1 MGAVLEIQSKEREW
15 TTDTPSGEPELVYD
29 WTACGSTGVELD
41 TGTGTTVPITKAH
54 HIVEMLFHYID
65 DMGSARPDN
74 IPRSTLRCRCRF
86 GWEHI

>member
-1 MGAVLEIQSKEREW
+1 MPSGILDSNKIEAFWDYPVGAVLEIQSKEREW

-65 DMGSARPDN
+65 DMV
-74 IPRSTLRCRCRF
+74 
-86 GWEHI
+86 